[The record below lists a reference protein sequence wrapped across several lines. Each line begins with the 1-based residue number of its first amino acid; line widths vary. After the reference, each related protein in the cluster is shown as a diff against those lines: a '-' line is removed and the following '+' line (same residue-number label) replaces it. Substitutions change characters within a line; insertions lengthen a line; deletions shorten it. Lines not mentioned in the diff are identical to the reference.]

1 MRDGILR
8 RWTLL
13 GLAIGLVVLVCM
25 NFAANRRIDALE
37 FENAGQ
43 WKRIS
48 DLEYML
54 GGPKNNNLVLVRT
67 KQIQE
72 YKRRHK

>member
-1 MRDGILR
+1 MKDGTLR

-13 GLAIGLVVLVCM
+13 GLAIGFVVLVCM
-25 NFAANRRIDALE
+25 NFTANRRIDALE

-48 DLEYML
+48 QLETFL
-54 GGPKNNNLVLVRT
+54 GEPKNNNLILARDT
-67 KQIQE
+67 K
-72 YKRRHK
+72 